1 MEIKINIKAKIL
13 IDADVLIH
21 FIKGEQTGIINKIFA
36 NELFLIDIVFEE
48 VFKNSSQRV
57 NIENLIRF
65 GYVKEIKLDD
75 SGFEIKREYH
85 RLTSSKG
92 GNRGKGES
100 AIMSYC
106 RYNKDILA
114 SSNLSDILDYCNEFG
129 IIYIT
134 TMDFLA
140 EAFRKNILSEQE
152 CDDFIK
158 TVKSK
163 GSRLISSINHIRD
176 YKCRITSTFQ

>member
-1 MEIKINIKAKIL
+1 MEIKINVKAKIL

-21 FIKGEQTGIINKIFA
+21 FIKGEQTGILHKIFP
-36 NELFLIDIVFEE
+36 NELYLIDIVFEE
-48 VFKNSSQRV
+48 VFKYSSQRV

-65 GYVKEIKLDD
+65 GIVREIKLDD
-75 SGFEIKREYH
+75 SGFEIKSEYH
-85 RLTSSKG
+85 RLTGSKG

-106 RYNKDILA
+106 RYNADIIA
-114 SSNLSDILDYCNEFG
+114 SSNLADIVDYCNEYG

-140 EAFRKNILSEQE
+140 EAFRKKILTEKE
-152 CDDFIK
+152 CDEFIK
-158 TVKSK
+158 RVKSK
-163 GSRLISSINHIRD
+163 GSRLIASINHIRD
-176 YKCRITSTFQ
+176 YKSRITNT